1 METEIYI
8 SSSFKLCIDIHIW
21 ELFLLILSYKIEVY
35 VKVPFKLCKKNQ
47 FEVLAVILTV
57 SNFGL

>member
-8 SSSFKLCIDIHIW
+8 SASFKLCIDIHIW

-35 VKVPFKLCKKNQ
+35 AKVPFKLCKKNQ